1 MGLGMEKARGALVIE
16 VFQGSPAIAAGLK
29 PMDIVLEINGKP
41 LDKSTD
47 LRMISSHLPAGKA
60 ITLRLWREQRALHD
74 VLIDIAGS
82 PAAATQ

>member
-1 MGLGMEKARGALVIE
+1 MGLGMDKARGALVIE

-47 LRMISSHLPAGKA
+47 LPMISSHLPAGKA
-60 ITLRLWREQRALHD
+60 ITLRLWCERALHD